1 MEASHGKGP
10 SMMLPWPVLSSLMIS
25 IILSTIMVI
34 KCLMPVSNA
43 GVHLRQGSS
52 QGKPQADLVCDE
64 GSGWIGGLVVQRIL
78 TSHSSRVSQSAR
90 V

>member
-1 MEASHGKGP
+1 M
-10 SMMLPWPVLSSLMIS
+10 
-25 IILSTIMVI
+25 
-34 KCLMPVSNA
+34 MPVSDA
-43 GVHLRQGSS
+43 GVHLRQSSS

-64 GSGWIGGLVVQRIL
+64 GSGWIAGLVVQRIL